1 MAHDG
6 FLCSTRLAEVSD
18 EPDKWEAACSTGY
31 SKGVWHRLVIKLS
44 VLILLPLVNISG
56 TGNSLSGFNYLGK
69 FS

>member
-1 MAHDG
+1 MAHDE
-6 FLCSTRLAEVSD
+6 FLYSTWLAEVSD
-18 EPDKWEAACSTGY
+18 ELDKWEAACSTRY
-31 SKGVWHRLVIKLS
+31 SKAVLHRWVIKLS